1 MARRLLAA
9 RAMSVPKEAMFDT
22 RHKNVFLDSMADM
35 FGRWVPA
42 EWIEAVLKMIR
53 EAPEWNFLC

>member
-1 MARRLLAA
+1 
-9 RAMSVPKEAMFDT
+9 MSVPKEAMFDT